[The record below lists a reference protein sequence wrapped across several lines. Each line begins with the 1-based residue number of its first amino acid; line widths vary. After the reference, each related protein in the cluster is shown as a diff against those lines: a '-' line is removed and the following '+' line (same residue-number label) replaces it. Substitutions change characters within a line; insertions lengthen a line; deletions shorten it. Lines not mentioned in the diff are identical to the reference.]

1 MEYENLSIS
10 NKLIKTSDKYIGGM
24 EFSLDT
30 SLLDIKNDIDNG
42 LISIEE
48 INTKIKDITED
59 YSIIKIV

>member
-1 MEYENLSIS
+1 
-10 NKLIKTSDKYIGGM
+10 M

-30 SLLDIKNDIDNG
+30 SLLDIKND

-59 YSIIKIV
+59 YSIIKVV